1 MSAFYKQQ
9 KSVGENFHR
18 HFTFSSNM
26 SMEISVDSLHL
37 AIIFSFNVFYHEVV
51 IFGKTIPF

>member
-37 AIIFSFNVFYHEVV
+37 AIMFSFNGFYHEVV